1 MMPKIT
7 KRYLIKAV
15 VLFLMWGAWIFIG
28 PCAISAEEGKK
39 VFGKSSFVLI
49 QFKYKDAI
57 LTSEQRFLITEQT
70 KILDSNGKE
79 MTIRDLPVPCKAK
92 ILYQPLT
99 NNDPNVLKI
108 IISQVLPGAS
118 TAWPSPVSE

>member
-1 MMPKIT
+1 MLKIT
-7 KRYLIKAV
+7 ERYLIKAV
-15 VLFLMWGAWIFIG
+15 VLSLMWGAWVFIG

-108 IISQVLPGAS
+108 IISQVLPRAS

>member
-1 MMPKIT
+1 MLKIT

-15 VLFLMWGAWIFIG
+15 VLSLMWGAWVFIG
-28 PCAISAEEGKK
+28 PSAISAEEGKK

-108 IISQVLPGAS
+108 IISQVLPRAS